1 MVLFFKKHAFDIAF
15 VLFLC
20 VFAGIVQHGRIGSS
34 VDGIALATDQGMYT
48 SMIAARAMPEAFV
61 SDAFY
66 SNSKILDIYRL
77 IHFPLIES
85 LVEDGKFGI
94 AYLKLT
100 GVHVFLNYLGF
111 YIFGMLLLKKRWP
124 ALFFS
129 LLMGFVYWIPWGT
142 YWGGGYLDYS
152 PRTTFSALYS
162 FLLCWVLVVW
172 NKPRWWP
179 CVMFVAGLMVYI
191 HAISSLPVLA
201 GLWLGFAVLKPAQS
215 TWARHAWWML
225 LIGLCGVAGI
235 GPYMLHYMKPGL
247 ALTPADVSL
256 LQDVMHLRFN
266 VEFSQYW
273 AGIGQF
279 LWQHIRLGLFPLAGV
294 GGFILYKYGSSEERR
309 IGLQIGMWCLGPVI
323 VLGIFLLDQY
333 VAALRGVPPMQFD
346 LIRTLRFLPF
356 FAMCLII
363 FGIKVFFSRV
373 TLHSSVAWWSARVI
387 ACGVCIG
394 LFFGGNSDLVR
405 SSAMYY
411 WNSLDAQRY
420 EKAYAPILE
429 RKAMLEAL
437 KKHTPLGSTVFY
449 AHEDEAIRHYAH
461 RALVFAWKDVGSL
474 YYAKAIPE
482 LRTWVDIYKQ
492 LQSSPTAYIGL
503 AGQTGADYLLSNRPQ
518 DKSLLSQ
525 FGEIV
530 WESKQYILVRL

>member
-1 MVLFFKKHAFDIAF
+1 MALFFKKHAFDLAL

-20 VFAGIVQHGRIGSS
+20 VFAGIVQYGRIGSS
-34 VDGIALATDQGMYT
+34 IDGIALATDQGMYT
-48 SMIAARAMPEAFV
+48 SMIAARAMPEAFI

-111 YIFGMLLLKKRWP
+111 YLLGMLLLKKRWP

-162 FLLCWVLVVW
+162 FLLCWVLTVW

-215 TWARHAWWML
+215 TWKWHAWWMVFV
-225 LIGLCGVAGI
+225 GLCGVAGI

-256 LQDVMHLRFN
+256 LQDVMRLRFN
-266 VEFSQYW
+266 IEFSEYW
-273 AGIGQF
+273 AGLGQF
-279 LWQHIRLGLFPLAGV
+279 FWQHIRLGLFPLAGT
-294 GGFILYKYGSSEERR
+294 GAYLIYKYGNTEERR
-309 IGLQIGMWCLGPVI
+309 IGLQIGMWCLGPVV
-323 VLGIFLLDQY
+323 VLCIFLLDQY

-346 LIRTLRFLPF
+346 LIRTLRFWPF
-356 FAMCLII
+356 FAMCFILL
-363 FGIKVFFSRV
+363 GIKVLFCRV
-373 TLHSSVAWWSARVI
+373 PLHSVTARWIARFV

-394 LFFGGNSDLVR
+394 LFFGGNSDLIR

-411 WNSLDAQRY
+411 WNSLDSQRY

-437 KKHTPLGSTVFY
+437 KKYTPLGSTIFY
-449 AHEDEAIRHYAH
+449 AQEDEAIRHYAH

-482 LRTWVDIYKQ
+482 LRIWVDIYKQ
-492 LQSSPTAYIGL
+492 LQDNPTAYIGL
-503 AGQTGADYLLSNRPQ
+503 AGQAGADYLLSNRPQ
-518 DKSLLSQ
+518 DKNLLLQ
-525 FGEIV
+525 VGEIV
-530 WESKQYILVRL
+530 WENNQYILVRL